1 MSNHTLLDHIVSQT
15 RQNVELLMSHNKI
28 SPSDGRDILLKLPST
43 GVAGS
48 MIAITQQTQRLSI
61 SPAPAQ
67 SLMINNNAGL
77 RVSPKLE
84 ARAIWDWESEDPN
97 DLSFHAGD
105 IIEIVK
111 ETNVDWWTGRIK
123 SGKQG
128 LFPSTYVERLA
139 PRSVSP
145 PPMSFPEFQKTGTS
159 SDSKYGLASEPKY
172 MPPGLPGP
180 PQYSSPQPV
189 QQPYPPPPGPPPGPP
204 TGGYPA
210 PPASGYLSPGPPVGG
225 YPPPS
230 GPLVPPYNSYSGNP
244 PVAQPVPQQPPKKGR
259 FGNLGTMMAQSA
271 AGGLGFGA
279 GAAIGGDIVNS
290 IF

>member
-1 MSNHTLLDHIVSQT
+1 MSDHTLLDHIVSQT
-15 RQNVELLMSHNKI
+15 RQNVELLMSHNRI

-61 SPAPAQ
+61 SPAPVQ
-67 SLMINNNAGL
+67 SVINNNAGL
-77 RVSPKLE
+77 HVSPKLE

-97 DLSFHAGD
+97 DLSFRTGD

-111 ETNVDWWTGRIK
+111 ETNADWWTGRSK

-128 LFPSTYVERLA
+128 LFPATYVEKLA
-139 PRSVSP
+139 PRSVRVSTP
-145 PPMSFPEFQKTGTS
+145 PSFPEFPKTKTS
-159 SDSKYGLASEPKY
+159 PDSKYGLVSEPKY
-172 MPPGLPGP
+172 MSPGLPGP

-189 QQPYPPPPGPPPGPP
+189 QQQYPPPPGPPPGPP
-204 TGGYPA
+204 PAGGY
-210 PPASGYLSPGPPVGG
+210 L
-225 YPPPS
+225 PPS
-230 GPLVPPYNSYSGNP
+230 GPLGPPYNPYSENP